1 MGVAPH
7 PWHHQHSAMKKR
19 HEKNEFDPDAAE
31 GGPDSADAFARGA
44 REPSER
50 YNDELSTAEPP
61 APEPD
66 ATGVD
71 GNSARGSVDEGPA
84 AEPQQRLAEQQE
96 RYLRLAA
103 EYDNYRKRTARE
115 RSEQTARAQADLV
128 KQLIDGLD
136 DLTRFAHVDPATTD
150 AATVVT
156 GVEMV
161 EKKLF
166 KSLSAAGLE
175 VIDPINQSFDPTVHE
190 AVATEPALSREDD
203 HVVSRV
209 YQAGYRFNGQ
219 LLRPA
224 RVVVKQWNG

>member
-1 MGVAPH
+1 
-7 PWHHQHSAMKKR
+7 MKKR
-19 HEKNEFDPDAAE
+19 HDKNEFDPAAGD

-44 REPSER
+44 R
-50 YNDELSTAEPP
+50 DEYDDGLGAAEPP
-61 APEPD
+61 APEAD

-71 GNSARGSVDEGPA
+71 GNDATGVVDNPPSGGL
-84 AEPQQRLAEQQE
+84 QQRLADQQD

-103 EYDNYRKRTARE
+103 EYDNYRKRTTRE
-115 RSEQTARAQADLV
+115 RGEQTARAQADLV

-136 DLTRFAHVDPATTD
+136 DLARFAHVDPASTD
-150 AATVVT
+150 AVT
-156 GVEMV
+156 LVKGVEMV
-161 EKKLF
+161 EKKLL
-166 KSLSAAGLE
+166 KSLTGAGLE

-190 AVATEPALSREDD
+190 AVATEPALSPEDD